1 MPGQILTV
9 LDIGTKKVSCLI
21 ARVDTV
27 RQSGNGYGPK
37 SEIHII
43 GFGHQASAGMRSGIV
58 RDLSAAEHAVRGAVS
73 QAEDM
78 AGIEVKNILLSV
90 ACGCINSINFSAN
103 VDVLGNS
110 VKVQEL
116 DRALEV
122 GEQYAIRDGRQ
133 LLHLLPVSYEL
144 DGLAGVRDPVGMV
157 GRLLSVD
164 LHAVTADLQP
174 LRNLCLVVERCHL
187 DIQGLVAAPYASGLS
202 SIAEDEAKL
211 GVTCIDIGGWTTTLS
226 VFIEGH
232 FIYADA
238 IAMGSE
244 QITNDIADALSTPLP
259 EAERIK
265 TLYGGLLSASSDARE
280 LISFQKVGEDFS
292 TNNRISREELV
303 NLIRPRMEEILISI
317 TERLEKSG
325 MGKLSGNRVVLT
337 GGGSQLPGLAQFTA
351 SLLGKAVRTGRPC
364 AFEGLPE
371 MAMGPEFSASVGL
384 LMYPMQPHA
393 TIGKMHPTQSSKT
406 GTGYISRIG
415 EWIRE
420 SF

>member
-280 LISFQKVGEDFS
+280 LISLSEG
-292 TNNRISREELV
+292 RERTFPQIIASV
-303 NLIRPRMEEILISI
+303 VHSSSNLIRPRMEEILISI

-337 GGGSQLPGLAQFTA
+337 GGGSQTPRISPICCKFV
-351 SLLGKAVRTGRPC
+351 GKSG
-364 AFEGLPE
+364 
-371 MAMGPEFSASVGL
+371 
-384 LMYPMQPHA
+384 QNW
-393 TIGKMHPTQSSKT
+393 KT
-406 GTGYISRIG
+406 LCV
-415 EWIRE
+415 
-420 SF
+420 